1 MVFSSVDDNFLNK
14 HNLPG
19 IDKLPKSFSQD
30 LDSDDDRDSDDDDLK
45 DEENYINND
54 PIRKFQISYNK
65 SLCLSN
71 KYPEISSLDD
81 VSEVEIAPG
90 EGKRPIDIL
99 RENDWDIKAFPHLH
113 NLNGRH
119 GKDEKRKV
127 FLSDQNYFIQRIL
140 NKDLRFAK
148 TPTYIYAAIGYLE
161 KKTIQRN
168 INIAGTRGKIVGDID
183 GGETTYE
190 LDDGYTVLDDV
201 RNTPRYWKKAKYE
214 MIAKLENLGAFQIFY
229 LCRYEVARK
238 LCNRLER

>member
-1 MVFSSVDDNFLNK
+1 VDDNFLNK
-14 HNLPG
+14 RNLPG

-54 PIRKFQISYNK
+54 PIRKFQISYNISK
-65 SLCLSN
+65 

-81 VSEVEIAPG
+81 VSEIEIASG

-113 NLNGRH
+113 NLDGRN

-127 FLSDQNYFIQRIL
+127 FMSDQNYFIQRIL
-140 NKDLRFAK
+140 NKDLRFAM
-148 TPTYIYAAIGYLE
+148 TPTYIYSAIGYLE

-168 INIAGTRGKIVGDID
+168 INIAGTRGKMVGDVD

-214 MIAKLENLGAFQIFY
+214 MIAKLENLGSF
-229 LCRYEVARK
+229 K
-238 LCNRLER
+238 SSTP